1 MKLRIYI
8 LLIFIFGASFVYAQ
22 NSKSRDIK
30 IVKNHIPSSHGIRIY
45 PNPVANFFKIDSKV
59 TIGKIEIYN
68 LIGKKVKSQNND
80 SGDIFDASDLRN
92 GMYLVRIFD
101 KKGKVLKVLRLGVNN
116 ESP

>member
-8 LLIFIFGASFVYAQ
+8 LLFFIFGASFVYAQ
-22 NSKSRDIK
+22 NSKSGDVK

-45 PNPVANFFKIDSKV
+45 PNPVTDYFKIDSKV

-80 SGDIFDASDLRN
+80 RGDIFDASNLRN
-92 GMYLVRIFD
+92 GMYLVRIYSQ
-101 KKGKVLKVLRLGVNN
+101 KGKVLRVLRLGVNN